1 MIRVMVV
8 DDEPPIQR
16 IICRKIE
23 DADAEF
29 QVTATTYN
37 GEEALELL
45 EKGET
50 DVLFAD
56 VSMPVMDGLELLEE
70 VNRRDIPVIP
80 VILSGYKEFDYV
92 RRAFSNHVTDY
103 LLKPLNDNELK
114 MLLCRIKK
122 IIQQKRFEEH
132 AQDFELALSGQ
143 ERLSD
148 GKSGEQCLL
157 LIMVGNGKEELAGAE
172 PDHKRIF
179 QEMHL
184 GQVLERLVDPMHF
197 WIVDGRNSNE
207 KVVFIKKGYEPKIS
221 DINRFFAFPDMKGP
235 PVTVVYCRDGVDMP
249 DVYDVYRSMR
259 RYAWD
264 NMVFLRSSLFIF
276 DLSDRDPGSPES
288 EDMKQEIKGLLRR
301 YGSEGVEGIYPAL
314 EELIKEF
321 LERPVKY
328 KDAVKQIKYFF
339 SLMCKE
345 YIVDRD
351 YIELEDGLE
360 YILENCSTGDSMLR
374 EFRFLIGEEFSP
386 SANGE
391 KDKETLAG
399 KIKGFLDA
407 NYKRNIS
414 SQILT
419 EHFGFVS
426 SYLSSIF
433 KSYYGQTPMEYVTER
448 RMEEGKRLLRQGN
461 LRIKEVAEQLGYE
474 DSLYFSKV
482 FKRLEGISPKE
493 YSGRGR
499 AASERQQL

>member
-29 QVTATTYN
+29 QVTATAYN

-157 LIMVGNGKEELAGAE
+157 VGHKNIMGDV
-172 PDHKRIF
+172 KRVRSMLSEGILLF
-179 QEMHL
+179 H
-184 GQVLERLVDPMHF
+184 VDPCVNTMTLVEDMENYVF
-197 WIVDGRNSNE
+197 DEE
-207 KVVFIKKGYEPKIS
+207 KNKIKEGQ
-221 DINRFFAFPDMKGP
+221 
-235 PVTVVYCRDGVDMP
+235 RDDTIDSLEYATKLYYDMP
-249 DVYDVYRSMR
+249 MQ
-259 RYAWD
+259 
-264 NMVFLRSSLFIF
+264 M
-276 DLSDRDPGSPES
+276 E
-288 EDMKQEIKGLLRR
+288 
-301 YGSEGVEGIYPAL
+301 
-314 EELIKEF
+314 
-321 LERPVKY
+321 
-328 KDAVKQIKYFF
+328 AV
-339 SLMCKE
+339 
-345 YIVDRD
+345 
-351 YIELEDGLE
+351 
-360 YILENCSTGDSMLR
+360 
-374 EFRFLIGEEFSP
+374 
-386 SANGE
+386 
-391 KDKETLAG
+391 
-399 KIKGFLDA
+399 
-407 NYKRNIS
+407 
-414 SQILT
+414 
-419 EHFGFVS
+419 
-426 SYLSSIF
+426 
-433 KSYYGQTPMEYVTER
+433 
-448 RMEEGKRLLRQGN
+448 
-461 LRIKEVAEQLGYE
+461 
-474 DSLYFSKV
+474 
-482 FKRLEGISPKE
+482 
-493 YSGRGR
+493 
-499 AASERQQL
+499 